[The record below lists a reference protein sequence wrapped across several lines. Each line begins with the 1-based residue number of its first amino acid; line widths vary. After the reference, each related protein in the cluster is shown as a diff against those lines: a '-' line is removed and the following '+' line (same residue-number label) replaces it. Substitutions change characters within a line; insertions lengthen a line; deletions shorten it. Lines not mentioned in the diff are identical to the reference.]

1 MTSNQIA
8 RLEHLNG
15 MEFMTSDEEAEH
27 RHLLRLQSEMQ
38 QAFETL
44 REQGMRPT
52 WVGGEYV
59 VANLCDGATKIVRGL
74 PDALR
79 LIRV

>member
-1 MTSNQIA
+1 MTSKQLA
-8 RLEHLNG
+8 RLEYLNSI
-15 MEFMTSDEEAEH
+15 EFTTPDEEAEL

-44 REQGMRPT
+44 REQDMRPT
-52 WVGGEYV
+52 WVGGEYII
-59 VANLCDGATKIVRGL
+59 ANLRDGATRIVRGL

-79 LIRV
+79 LTHA

>member
-1 MTSNQIA
+1 MTSKQLA
-8 RLEHLNG
+8 RLEQLNG

-27 RHLLRLQSEMQ
+27 RHLLRLQSDMQ

-44 REQGMRPT
+44 REQGMCPT
-52 WVGGEYV
+52 WVGGEYI
-59 VANLCDGATKIVRGL
+59 VANLRGGATRIVRGL

-79 LIRV
+79 LTHA

>member
-1 MTSNQIA
+1 MNSKQLA
-8 RLEHLNG
+8 RLEQLNG

-27 RHLLRLQSEMQ
+27 RHLLRLQSDMQ

-44 REQGMRPT
+44 HEQGMRPV
-52 WVGGEYV
+52 WVGGEYI
-59 VANLCDGATKIVRGL
+59 VANLRDGATRIVRGL

-79 LIRV
+79 LIGA